1 MSSLRKELSEDP
13 LSLFVSSAEAED
25 ISNRAKQSAAIVSQK
40 YAQTMSRIGVSAS
53 DLLTESLSFGDPLS
67 RPSNT
72 SNAIKSLQRDHEN
85 ARQQT
90 ISNPSR
96 EDFLS
101 KSHQPNYTGNSINC
115 LSLFMWVMSR
125 NFVMINVRLR
135 AKSDEALWHPSIPF
149 LRPTHSFLF
158 LLLTHLNYHP

>member
-67 RPSNT
+67 RPYNT
-72 SNAIKSLQRDHEN
+72 SNAIKSPQRDHEN
-85 ARQQT
+85 VRQQT
-90 ISNPSR
+90 ISNPPR
-96 EDFLS
+96 EESFS
-101 KSHQPNYTGNSINC
+101 KSYQSNHTGESMKR
-115 LSLFMWVMSR
+115 LSLFMWVV
-125 NFVMINVRLR
+125 NCN
-135 AKSDEALWHPSIPF
+135 
-149 LRPTHSFLF
+149 
-158 LLLTHLNYHP
+158 